1 MQKAKGE
8 PAQLVLLVPDSLAWA
23 MVDSPEQ
30 REAGTEAWQCTL
42 SSIKERN

>member
-8 PAQLVLLVPDSLAWA
+8 REQLVLLVPDSLAWA